1 MTFKREKRYHVLKA
15 SDVEAVFTNEEKA
28 LLEKFFVKAAR
39 HREEQNKK
47 PLTCVVI
54 ESDWPEY
61 EPAWKAIESRVNG
74 KRKESSN
81 LTMQSELEQFK
92 KTGNSTHARWVANE
106 LLKAQADSKFENIE
120 KQLDVTV
127 GRTSGGDIKSGL
139 LWAVLDLV
147 EAKNR
152 MLIKNYI
159 EIISHATGGK
169 MNKAYTD
176 ISQIKAV
183 IDDSVN
189 EIVEAEKAEVMT
201 AYDKY
206 GLDYNDLEKLLDAML
221 FLGISPRY
229 ESKEEA
235 MHNQRQL
242 ILITL
247 RGVKRLGPIMDAA
260 NAEYAKHKKQNEI
273 MREALQKVI
282 NIGDRYPE
290 ASAIA
295 KNGLNNA

>member
-1 MTFKREKRYHVLKA
+1 MPNPT
-15 SDVEAVFTNEEKA
+15 
-28 LLEKFFVKAAR
+28 
-39 HREEQNKK
+39 
-47 PLTCVVI
+47 I
-54 ESDWPEY
+54 
-61 EPAWKAIESRVNG
+61 
-74 KRKESSN
+74 
-81 LTMQSELEQFK
+81 QSELEQFK

-106 LLKAQADSKFENIE
+106 LLKAQADSKFTNIE

-206 GLDYNDLEKLLDAML
+206 GLDYNDLEKLLDVML

-235 MHNQRQL
+235 MHNQRHL
-242 ILITL
+242 ILDTL
-247 RGVKRLGPIMDAA
+247 RGVKKLGPIMDAA
-260 NAEYAKHKKQNEI
+260 NAEFVMHKKQNEI
-273 MREALQKVI
+273 VKEALMEI
-282 NIGDRYPE
+282 RNRGRNWPDAGE
-290 ASAIA
+290 IA
-295 KNGLNNA
+295 KNALDKAKAVNQ